1 MMQDAAFAFFDFD
14 NTLCRGDS
22 IVPFL
27 FFAVKRGLTPWWQL
41 LRAAAGYAAQAVCPK
56 KARRSKEIALSFI
69 KGRTQEEMDE
79 LARLFFREAIAPRF
93 YPAGVDAI
101 WQAREAGQRVVIVSA
116 SAEVYMR
123 VLPEFL
129 PVDAV
134 LSTRCEVEDG
144 RYTGRAGENCKGEEK
159 VRRIEAALAEMGLTV
174 ARDASCAYGDSLSDA
189 PMLRLAGKQTLVN
202 PGAALRRALPSAETV
217 RWTTEGGR

>member
-1 MMQDAAFAFFDFD
+1 MRDAAFALFDFD

-27 FFAVKRGLTPWWQL
+27 LFAVKRGLAPRRQL
-41 LRAAAGYAAQAVCPK
+41 LRAAAGYAAQAFCP
-56 KARRSKEIALSFI
+56 ARTRRSQEIALSFI

-79 LARLFFREAIAPRF
+79 LARAFFRKVITPRL

-116 SAEVYMR
+116 SADVYMR

-134 LSTRCEVEDG
+134 LATRCDAQDG
-144 RYTGRAGENCKGEEK
+144 RYTGRVGENCKGEEK
-159 VRRIEAALAEMGLTV
+159 VRRLETALAEMGLTI
-174 ARDASCAYGDSLSDA
+174 ARNASCAYGDSLSDA
-189 PMLRLAGKQTLVN
+189 PMLRLAGTQTLVN
-202 PGAALRRALPSAETV
+202 PSAALRRALPSAAAV